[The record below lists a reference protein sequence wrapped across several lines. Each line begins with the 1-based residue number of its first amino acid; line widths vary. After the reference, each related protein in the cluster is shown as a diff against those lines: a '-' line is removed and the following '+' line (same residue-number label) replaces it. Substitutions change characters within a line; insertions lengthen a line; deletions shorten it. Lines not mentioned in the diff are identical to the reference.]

1 MGALLDIVSIVI
13 LVACVWSAAR
23 RGFIKTII
31 GLVGTLAAVVLASA
45 FGPAAASV
53 IRTRMVGPFFE
64 RTVGDYLMTYM
75 SGVGESA
82 EAFAEQFNQLLA
94 EMPKVLEAYLRRFSV
109 SPEEVRQSF
118 ESSATIES
126 AREAAVSAISTPLSQ
141 AVSSALGFLLVFV
154 AALLLIKL
162 LTVLLDTAAKL
173 PVLRS
178 VNKGLGVA
186 LGALQGVVIVCFF
199 AGVMTHLAP
208 FLENYMTTAFDANTI
223 SSTLVFKYFY
233 ELSPFKRLL

>member
-1 MGALLDIVSIVI
+1 MCLLGR
-13 LVACVWSAAR
+13 R

-94 EMPKVLEAYLRRFSV
+94 EMPEVLEAYLRRFSV
-109 SPEEVRQSF
+109 SPEEVRQSL
-118 ESSATIES
+118 SPRRPSNRPARPPSRPS
-126 AREAAVSAISTPLSQ
+126 ARPC
-141 AVSSALGFLLVFV
+141 
-154 AALLLIKL
+154 
-162 LTVLLDTAAKL
+162 
-173 PVLRS
+173 R
-178 VNKGLGVA
+178 
-186 LGALQGVVIVCFF
+186 
-199 AGVMTHLAP
+199 
-208 FLENYMTTAFDANTI
+208 
-223 SSTLVFKYFY
+223 
-233 ELSPFKRLL
+233 RR

>member
-75 SGVGESA
+75 SGVGDTSA
-82 EAFAEQFNQLLA
+82 NSIGITYDAIVTPISEAVTNTAIA
-94 EMPKVLEAYLRRFSV
+94 SVLFIIAWD
-109 SPEEVRQSF
+109 
-118 ESSATIES
+118 
-126 AREAAVSAISTPLSQ
+126 AV
-141 AVSSALGFLLVFV
+141 
-154 AALLLIKL
+154 
-162 LTVLLDTAAKL
+162 
-173 PVLRS
+173 
-178 VNKGLGVA
+178 
-186 LGALQGVVIVCFF
+186 
-199 AGVMTHLAP
+199 
-208 FLENYMTTAFDANTI
+208 
-223 SSTLVFKYFY
+223 
-233 ELSPFKRLL
+233 